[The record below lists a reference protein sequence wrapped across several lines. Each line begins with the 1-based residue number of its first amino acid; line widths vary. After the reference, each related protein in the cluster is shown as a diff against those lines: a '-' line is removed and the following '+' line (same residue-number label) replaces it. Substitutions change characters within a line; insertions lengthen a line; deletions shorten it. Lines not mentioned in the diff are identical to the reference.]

1 MTERGQIIMF
11 FDYELNTVEDIRQAI
26 IELEAYLDLGHSEVV
41 YIKRDLNTLYELLE
55 EHKYLDDKEP
65 IKNNRLNRHKRKGI
79 GKKKLKKLND
89 VCNRVIIDKG
99 THQKRCYVSNRRKA
113 VKRWANK
120 AVRQYN
126 GTIPDGGAYRKLYP
140 YWYSIY

>member
-1 MTERGQIIMF
+1 MF

-65 IKNNRLNRHKRKGI
+65 IKNNRLKPENLI
-79 GKKKLKKLND
+79 L
-89 VCNRVIIDKG
+89 
-99 THQKRCYVSNRRKA
+99 Q
-113 VKRWANK
+113 
-120 AVRQYN
+120 
-126 GTIPDGGAYRKLYP
+126 
-140 YWYSIY
+140 